1 MQIGAVTKAAFCVI
15 CSELNVL
22 KMSRKLKRQF
32 KKLDRMMDEWG
43 FDMDDP
49 IIGRNKITA
58 EVEFEGIDFV
68 ITLEKDGK
76 SWKKDLDLLKL
87 EVDARELDL
96 EILWEFDDVRKADKS
111 LLKDMKNGA
120 YHRAIGMLEDQ
131 KYSRFNDYIED
142 LNGFAN
148 SDITLNGSTFF

>member
-1 MQIGAVTKAAFCVI
+1 
-15 CSELNVL
+15 
-22 KMSRKLKRQF
+22 MSRKLKRQF
-32 KKLDRMMDEWG
+32 KKLDRMMDKWG

-58 EVEFEGIDFV
+58 EVDFEGIDFE

-87 EVDARELDL
+87 EVDERGLEL

-120 YHRAIGMLEDQ
+120 YDRALGMLEDQ

-142 LNGFAN
+142 LNGFTN